1 MTSCTST
8 IFCGPK
14 VVPFLSGTQKLG
26 QRTRRNL
33 YRIHPASEDRI
44 YNRSCRMSVPAH
56 ENRYLESWETMV
68 MASAL
73 TVSLCFGNP
82 ASAIAATAETQ
93 QIFENS
99 CAGCHAGGGNIVKRE
114 ATLALSDLTKYGL
127 DGPEA
132 LYNIIYSGNGAMPGF
147 GEECTPKGK
156 CTFGKRLTDDQ
167 VRDLAS
173 FVLEQARQGWSS

>member
-1 MTSCTST
+1 MIS
-8 IFCGPK
+8 FGPK
-14 VVPFLSGTQKLG
+14 VVTFLSGAQKLG
-26 QRTRRNL
+26 QSSKPNL
-33 YRIHPASEDRI
+33 YRLHPGSGERKYNSSGRMYAAADE
-44 YNRSCRMSVPAH
+44 NRS
-56 ENRYLESWETMV
+56 LGSWETTV

-73 TVSLCFGNP
+73 AVSLSFGSP

-99 CAGCHAGGGNIVKRE
+99 CAGCHAGGGNIVKRD

-127 DGPEA
+127 DSPEA
-132 LYNIIYSGNGAMPGF
+132 LYDIIYSGNGAMPGF
-147 GEECTPKGK
+147 GEDCTPKGK

-173 FVLEQARQGWSS
+173 LVLEQARQGWSS